1 MEWPSFGTDSRH
13 TKGSSGSTSSRGSRR
28 LKTCRKLYSRIKQS
42 IHGANVLTLM
52 STRRAWN
59 PGQKL
64 RSKYMHRYA
73 YTSSRGSRRLKTCRK
88 LYSRIKQSIHGA
100 NVLTLMSTR
109 RAWNPGQK
117 LRSKY
122 MHRYAYIY
130 MYICRCVC
138 IQADMCGYMHIC
150 RYVRTYAC
158 ISDFMCSDC
167 QFSTFGYQL

>member
-73 YTSSRGSRRLKTCRK
+73 Y
-88 LYSRIKQSIHGA
+88 I
-100 NVLTLMSTR
+100 
-109 RAWNPGQK
+109 
-117 LRSKY
+117 
-122 MHRYAYIY
+122 
-130 MYICRCVC
+130 YICIYADVCAYKQICVDIC
-138 IQADMCGYMHIC
+138 IYADMCAHMRVYLILCVQIASFQLLVISFKNTPEIC
-150 RYVRTYAC
+150 HLLFSRTVH
-158 ISDFMCSDC
+158 CS
-167 QFSTFGYQL
+167 SPRK

>member
-73 YTSSRGSRRLKTCRK
+73 YIYIYVYMQMCVHTSRYVWIYAYMQICAHICVYIWFYAFRLPVFNFWLSALKTRLKFVIYYFPGLSTVP
-88 LYSRIKQSIHGA
+88 
-100 NVLTLMSTR
+100 VLE
-109 RAWNPGQK
+109 NK
-117 LRSKY
+117 K
-122 MHRYAYIY
+122 
-130 MYICRCVC
+130 V
-138 IQADMCGYMHIC
+138 
-150 RYVRTYAC
+150 
-158 ISDFMCSDC
+158 
-167 QFSTFGYQL
+167 TF

>member
-1 MEWPSFGTDSRH
+1 MAVRFRRMGRPSFGTESRH
-13 TKGSSGSTSSRGSRR
+13 TKGSSGS
-28 LKTCRKLYSRIKQS
+28 
-42 IHGANVLTLM
+42 
-52 STRRAWN
+52 
-59 PGQKL
+59 
-64 RSKYMHRYA
+64 
-73 YTSSRGSRRLKTCRK
+73 TSSRGSRRLKTCRK